1 MKYVLI
7 VILAAALLLTS
18 CSKETKA
25 PAAVVDI
32 TQPDIEMPKDPVT
45 PVPVGVG
52 VGPAETP
59 ASEYGVNAGVTVV
72 RTVSYTFEQDGKF
85 TLYGAAEYTN
95 SGDCPVIITSAAFT
109 FTAGGSLITN
119 EFVPVLNQY
128 DVVLPGQSSYVT
140 LWLPYEGET
149 SLPPDV
155 TVTASLKCERTE
167 TPRIGLELDHLY
179 LADNY
184 PGFTTLSGTIRS
196 LSDTECSL
204 NLAYAAFYDDAG
216 ALLGVFY
223 FTKNATLTTGDEKN
237 FVVHMTGLPIEGL
250 AAKTAE
256 VRSAAFGFN

>member
-7 VILAAALLLTS
+7 VILAAALFLTS
-18 CSKETKA
+18 CSRETKA

-32 TQPDIEMPKDPVT
+32 RQPEIAMPKDPVT
-45 PVPVGVG
+45 PVPADAGEG
-52 VGPAETP
+52 IPETP
-59 ASEYGVNAGVTVV
+59 APEYGTNAGVTVV
-72 RTVSYTFEQDGKF
+72 KTVSYIFLQEGKY

-95 SGDCPVIITSAAFT
+95 SGDCPVTISSALFT
-109 FTAGGSLITN
+109 FKADGIDITN

-128 DVVLPGQSSYVT
+128 DIVLPGQTSYVT
-140 LWLPYEGET
+140 LWLPYEGNASE
-149 SLPPDV
+149 SADV
-155 TVTASLKCERTE
+155 TMTAQLKCERAE
-167 TPRIGLELDHLY
+167 TPRIELSLGNLY

-196 LSDTECSL
+196 TSQTECSL

-223 FTKNATLTTGDEKN
+223 FTKNATLAYGDEKN

-250 AAKTAE
+250 AGKTAE